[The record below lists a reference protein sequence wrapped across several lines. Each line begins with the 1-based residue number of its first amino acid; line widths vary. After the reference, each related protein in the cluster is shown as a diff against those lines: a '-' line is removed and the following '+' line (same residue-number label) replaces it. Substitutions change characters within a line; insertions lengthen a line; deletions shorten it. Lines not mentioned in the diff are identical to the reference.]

1 MDLEILSA
9 TSEADFGDKLDELLK
24 KYNVVL
30 GRKITSLEKI
40 RKMQEGK
47 PRLSIVIDGP
57 TLVYVFKDASTS

>member
-40 RKMQEGK
+40 RKMQ
-47 PRLSIVIDGP
+47 
-57 TLVYVFKDASTS
+57 